1 MNTFIKNPADN
12 PQKTQS
18 SIFYPQKGNPLF
30 WCIFIHVYGYD
41 EFHLIG
47 SRYQNKE
54 LEEKQKMIKFIKE
67 NPQRMKGCNHKVTNV
82 MIQDLMAGLLSHRI
96 SLLQDCIVYSMFY
109 NKTIYIV
116 KNSMYICYCN
126 KELDTTQGP
135 LENTIIIYCKNGKKD
150 DEYGI
155 EMDVSSDKLQEITTK
170 YIQIFNIEKPLKS
183 MSEYKMT
190 DLEKMANLLGIAMGK
205 KKTTYD
211 SIMEKCNW
219 EL

>member
-1 MNTFIKNPADN
+1 
-12 PQKTQS
+12 
-18 SIFYPQKGNPLF
+18 
-30 WCIFIHVYGYD
+30 
-41 EFHLIG
+41 
-47 SRYQNKE
+47 
-54 LEEKQKMIKFIKE
+54 
-67 NPQRMKGCNHKVTNV
+67 
-82 MIQDLMAGLLSHRI
+82 
-96 SLLQDCIVYSMFY
+96 
-109 NKTIYIV
+109 
-116 KNSMYICYCN
+116 MYICYCN

-135 LENTIIIYCKNGKKD
+135 LENTIIIYCKNSN
-150 DEYGI
+150 EYGI
-155 EMDVSSDKLQEITTK
+155 EMDVTTEKIQEITTK